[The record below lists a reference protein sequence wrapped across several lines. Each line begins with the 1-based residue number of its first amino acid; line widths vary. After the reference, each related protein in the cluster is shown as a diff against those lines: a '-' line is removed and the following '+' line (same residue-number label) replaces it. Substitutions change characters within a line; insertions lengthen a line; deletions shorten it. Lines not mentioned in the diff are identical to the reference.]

1 MNLHYSTEPLVCT
14 ECASILTKFFY
25 SQKHPDDPEADYDID
40 RYFEDYAQRNHV
52 PKERLSRFSE
62 PLSVLYR
69 DIAQAAEQIPQDAAE
84 LFFAVS
90 SPTVSSVGTSLSL
103 ILEQEYRLRDIGDE
117 SRRSLLRFHIGL
129 TMLND
134 TALQIDDGETDFGE
148 ASFIRYLEKS
158 ADSPEMRWKALMV
171 WRHTDEYLDR
181 LEDVLRAP
189 AEAYRKNLPALKPLF
204 DETIGLV
211 RAQLAENPRRAIEKL
226 YYIRLDI
233 DELTIRPQSAIL
245 SGASLWILS
254 DVLEKRMMLIGCC
267 FEQLR
272 TMAIGSEE
280 QTAGL
285 ARQLKALE
293 DKQRLKILSALKEK
307 PLCGQEICA
316 LTGLS
321 PATVSH
327 HMNSLINGSF
337 LTIEKAGTRIN
348 YRQSPDKIRL
358 FLKGLSDYLLD

>member
-103 ILEQEYRLRDIGDE
+103 ILV
-117 SRRSLLRFHIGL
+117 
-129 TMLND
+129 
-134 TALQIDDGETDFGE
+134 GE